1 MHPLDLTPEETVR
14 YSRQISM
21 PEFGEEG
28 QLRLK
33 RSGVLVIGAGGL
45 GSPVL
50 MYLAAAGVGH
60 IGIADGDCVDLS
72 NLQRQIIHTTGRI
85 GRPKVE
91 SAAAA
96 LREIN
101 PNVHL
106 TLHNE
111 FLTPGNI
118 GGVIA
123 PYDFIVDATDSFDA
137 KFMIND
143 ACVAASKPYSHGGIS
158 RYYGQLLTWTPGHA
172 CYRCLFDS
180 APEAAGPLGP
190 LGVIPGV
197 IGTLQATEAIK
208 YLTSTGQLL
217 TDTLLIFDA
226 LAMTFRRIS
235 LAPSPA
241 HPHSTT

>member
-1 MHPLDLTPEETVR
+1 MHQIALTPEETAR
-14 YSRQISM
+14 YMRQTSM
-21 PEFGEEG
+21 PGFGIEG

-33 RSGVLVIGAGGL
+33 QSSVLVIGAGGL

-72 NLQRQIIHTTGRI
+72 NLQRQIIHTTRRI
-85 GRPKVE
+85 GMPKTE

-101 PNVHL
+101 PNVRL

-111 FLTPGNI
+111 FLTPETI
-118 GGVIA
+118 AEIIA

-143 ACVAASKPYSHGGIS
+143 ACVNASKPYSHGGIS
-158 RYYGQLLTWTPGHA
+158 QYYGQLLTWTPGHA

-180 APEAAGPLGP
+180 APEFVGPVGP
-190 LGVIPGV
+190 LGVLPGV

-208 YLTSTGQLL
+208 YLTSTGELL

-235 LAPSPA
+235 LAPSPS
-241 HPHSTT
+241 HPHR